1 MLGVY
6 DPPRADAPPRSP
18 VLIRS
23 DTPRVTNGR
32 ADLVLKGE
40 DRATCSTVTIG
51 GEEILISMVADGHG
65 GNAASIHCHAHLLDY
80 FVEAAE
86 AANVETS
93 GKAEAKLLRQAARTA
108 FVRLH
113 EEVLAFDPPTTAGTT
128 LTLAA
133 VNPARREV
141 TCAHVGDSV
150 ALLIPH
156 DGTRPVTELCQD
168 HRIDTNAAER
178 ERLTALGGLIAHAT
192 GSNGRPGGPLRLWP
206 GGVAQA
212 RTIGDS
218 DIDKFNDPRPFTCS
232 YPFTPDD
239 RFDVVVCSDGVWD
252 ALLHDS
258 VAALCR
264 RTLGCTA
271 RVAARLVVGAALQQR
286 HAYDNND
293 AQIPRDDTSCIVLR
307 VGESEDA
314 KDQMIGFNGCLACS
328 E

>member
-6 DPPRADAPPRSP
+6 DPPPAHAPAQEP

-23 DTPRVTNGR
+23 DIPRVTNGR

-80 FVEAAE
+80 FLEAAE

-218 DIDKFNDPRPFTCS
+218 DIDKFNDPR
-232 YPFTPDD
+232 
-239 RFDVVVCSDGVWD
+239 
-252 ALLHDS
+252 
-258 VAALCR
+258 
-264 RTLGCTA
+264 TLGCTA